1 MAKRQPSHDLP
12 AEPAETQTTQ
22 AVSVA
27 AEEPLH
33 AGHAWREHDLVIRRF
48 HLAGLG
54 PTEIAVV
61 LNSKGLKV
69 KTWAVSETFVRN
81 RLKAL
86 ALAPNHSRVFYA
98 QGKNVYR
105 PRADAPADRPRTE
118 AVSLPDELAARRR
131 R

>member
-1 MAKRQPSHDLP
+1 MAKHHPSRDLQP
-12 AEPAETQTTQ
+12 EPEIQPVQ
-22 AVSVA
+22 PVSVA
-27 AEEPLH
+27 VEEPLH
-33 AGHAWREHDLVIRRF
+33 AAHAWREHDLVIRRF

-54 PTEIAVV
+54 PTEIAVI

-105 PRADAPADRPRTE
+105 PRAEVPAERTRSE
-118 AVSLPDELAARRR
+118 
-131 R
+131 

>member
-1 MAKRQPSHDLP
+1 MAKHQPSRNLRP
-12 AEPAETQTTQ
+12 EPGSPPVQP
-22 AVSVA
+22 VSVA
-27 AEEPLH
+27 VEEPLH
-33 AGHAWREHDLVIRRF
+33 AAHAWREHDLVIRRF

-86 ALAPNHSRVFYA
+86 ELAPNHSRVFYA

-105 PRADAPADRPRTE
+105 PRAEAPVERPRTE
-118 AVSLPDELAARRR
+118 PVSLPTDLRTRRR
-131 R
+131 G